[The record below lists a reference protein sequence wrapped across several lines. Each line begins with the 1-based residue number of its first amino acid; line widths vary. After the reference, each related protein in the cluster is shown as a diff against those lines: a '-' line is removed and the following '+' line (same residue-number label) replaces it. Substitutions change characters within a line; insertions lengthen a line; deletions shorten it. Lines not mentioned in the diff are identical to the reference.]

1 VTLARTARH
10 FEAPACPSSVEG
22 LSVCEP
28 CGEGLNLL
36 PAFGEFEQS
45 WPPALRALLYFL
57 GLMWLFQGV
66 GEVCNA
72 FMAAI
77 EEITSSE
84 SVNLVPLEDGGNQ
97 TFIELKVKVWNP
109 TVANLTLMALGSS
122 APEILLSV
130 IEVVF
135 GGFEIGRLGTST
147 IVGSAAFNLFVIS
160 AVCIC
165 ALDPGQTRMI
175 EQPAVFAV
183 TSVFALFAY
192 FWVLFV
198 LDMWTPQEVTSTEG
212 LLTLMMFPAIVV
224 CAYIADRYADL
235 IFVSLGLSGQDGQQP
250 ASKWGGRSLS
260 TVAPE
265 VTKIRS
271 CRSMDLGVCDSLSS
285 DAGIRRALKAEAIE
299 RSKTFPLR
307 LDVDLDEPPPMQGTK
322 SEKRKM
328 ACGKVNG
335 GWSPTVRAQRS
346 DADPD
351 QELVFSFKCKT
362 VTVDEGAGPAVI
374 AVVASRRPRCEV
386 AVPWETR
393 DGSARSTSTCVDD
406 PRYQDANG
414 ELVFGPAAKLEQRI
428 EVQVINDDKW
438 QATEFFEVR
447 LLRPRSEAEV
457 AKLQDGECNASCK
470 VMIHDDDHPGLL
482 CFDWPKVFAKRS
494 QFTLRVSRMHGARG
508 AISCKVRV
516 RAAAKSEWQRE
527 QEVKFEDEETSSV
540 VNLVLD
546 GNQGTTFT
554 LELVDAS
561 IPECLKLPA
570 EGGEEWRKKYPV
582 TCEVELLLG
591 RRAMARSFTCALR
604 RGAGEQ
610 LREAK
615 GQPWPEWRDHFS
627 QAIFCLG
634 DPSEQRE
641 AGYQDW
647 AKHCIC
653 LPWKVLFACVPP
665 PSFYQGKLAFA
676 VALGMIGVLTAI
688 IGDMARLLGCMVGIH
703 DYITANILVA
713 LGTSLPDTVA
723 SMIAARDSPS
733 ADDAIGNIM
742 GEQFRQCLP
751 RSRHPLDHR
760 SVLLGRTG
768 RHLPGAC

>member
-1 VTLARTARH
+1 
-10 FEAPACPSSVEG
+10 
-22 LSVCEP
+22 
-28 CGEGLNLL
+28 
-36 PAFGEFEQS
+36 
-45 WPPALRALLYFL
+45 
-57 GLMWLFQGV
+57 
-66 GEVCNA
+66 
-72 FMAAI
+72 
-77 EEITSSE
+77 
-84 SVNLVPLEDGGNQ
+84 
-97 TFIELKVKVWNP
+97 
-109 TVANLTLMALGSS
+109 
-122 APEILLSV
+122 
-130 IEVVF
+130 
-135 GGFEIGRLGTST
+135 
-147 IVGSAAFNLFVIS
+147 
-160 AVCIC
+160 
-165 ALDPGQTRMI
+165 
-175 EQPAVFAV
+175 
-183 TSVFALFAY
+183 
-192 FWVLFV
+192 
-198 LDMWTPQEVTSTEG
+198 
-212 LLTLMMFPAIVV
+212 
-224 CAYIADRYADL
+224 
-235 IFVSLGLSGQDGQQP
+235 
-250 ASKWGGRSLS
+250 
-260 TVAPE
+260 
-265 VTKIRS
+265 
-271 CRSMDLGVCDSLSS
+271 
-285 DAGIRRALKAEAIE
+285 
-299 RSKTFPLR
+299 
-307 LDVDLDEPPPMQGTK
+307 
-322 SEKRKM
+322 
-328 ACGKVNG
+328 
-335 GWSPTVRAQRS
+335 
-346 DADPD
+346 
-351 QELVFSFKCKT
+351 
-362 VTVDEGAGPAVI
+362 
-374 AVVASRRPRCEV
+374 
-386 AVPWETR
+386 
-393 DGSARSTSTCVDD
+393 
-406 PRYQDANG
+406 
-414 ELVFGPAAKLEQRI
+414 VFGPAAKLEQRI

-742 GEQFRQCLP
+742 GSNSVNVFLGLGIPWTIGAFYWEGQGATFQVPADGLGF
-751 RSRHPLDHR
+751 
-760 SVLLGRTG
+760 SVLVFSCCSVCCIAMLVMRRWAYGGELGGPVFAARRDSALLVMLWFTY
-768 RHLPGAC
+768 LTLSILKTLDYL